1 MHKNLYSQDATQE
14 CLDKT
19 LLKDVNGLTRFP
31 VQGSIRDFNYQI
43 VLPQDLTCNQ
53 CVFQVFLNQGFFLIS
68 FYCIEFSSGNT
79 IAVIH
84 GE

>member
-1 MHKNLYSQDATQE
+1 M
-14 CLDKT
+14 
-19 LLKDVNGLTRFP
+19 KDVNGLTRFP

-53 CVFQVFLNQGFFLIS
+53 CVFQVFLNQGFFIR
-68 FYCIEFSSGNT
+68 FYWIEFSSGNT
-79 IAVIH
+79 IVATH